1 MNYEELTEA
10 LKLISKTC
18 GENDDCSIC
27 PLGDSNGECLISEEN
42 PQNWEIV
49 DKQVVRLMK

>member
-1 MNYEELTEA
+1 MDYEKLTEA

-18 GENDDCSIC
+18 EESEDCYEC
-27 PLGDSNGECLISEEN
+27 PLGNSNGECLISEEN

-49 DKQVVRLMK
+49 DKQVVRLLK